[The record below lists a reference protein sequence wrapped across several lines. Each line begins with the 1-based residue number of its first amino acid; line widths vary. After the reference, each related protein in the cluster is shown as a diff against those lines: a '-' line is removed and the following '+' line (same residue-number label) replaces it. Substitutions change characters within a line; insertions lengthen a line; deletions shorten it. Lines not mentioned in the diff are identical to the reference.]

1 MGIIAERSIQ
11 NGILGE
17 LGSAIVGQTFRNL
30 RDGDRFWFEHA
41 YPQSVIDE
49 IKGTKLADI
58 VRRNTNATTVTN
70 DLFHHFTW
78 YIIILLLKIKLVGLG
93 SMLANPSIFPS
104 TIPSLPFFPIPILM
118 NFLCNIHIH
127 LLFECGPDDRSYY
140 LWNNHLLFLIFYSQ
154 EILVEVFHLFS
165 KPWVKVQ
172 KHYLSSH

>member
-1 MGIIAERSIQ
+1 MGIIAERSVQ

-70 DLFHHFTW
+70 DLFHHFT
-78 YIIILLLKIKLVGLG
+78 
-93 SMLANPSIFPS
+93 
-104 TIPSLPFFPIPILM
+104 
-118 NFLCNIHIH
+118 
-127 LLFECGPDDRSYY
+127 
-140 LWNNHLLFLIFYSQ
+140 
-154 EILVEVFHLFS
+154 
-165 KPWVKVQ
+165 
-172 KHYLSSH
+172 